1 MRASA
6 HTTTLLF
13 VHVEKELLT
22 EADMEQWMQQHVI
35 ASAKI
40 IPTQHLAPDISQ
52 AHVMKLLSEKMWTLK
67 QIFCHFAKQS
77 LTEVLPHDEDSGTAV
92 DTSADFSL

>member
-1 MRASA
+1 MQR
-6 HTTTLLF
+6 
-13 VHVEKELLT
+13 HV
-22 EADMEQWMQQHVI
+22 M

-40 IPTQHLAPDISQ
+40 IPTQSLAPDISQ

-77 LTEVLPHDEDSGTAV
+77 LTEVPLRDEDAPTTAV
-92 DTSADFSL
+92 AGVDSNLLLVDKLLLRLTIE

>member
-1 MRASA
+1 M
-6 HTTTLLF
+6 H
-13 VHVEKELLT
+13 
-22 EADMEQWMQQHVI
+22 QHVI

-67 QIFCHFAKQS
+67 QIFCHFSKQS
-77 LTEVLPHDEDSGTAV
+77 LTEVRCFHTMKTQALLSTV
-92 DTSADFSL
+92 VVTSRRGPCCSAG